1 MPKQQK
7 LALILNTLAI
17 ALVLLFIFL
26 AVKDFLSYA
35 KKNVEEET
43 SYHMELIT
51 ANRVDR
57 VTSTVAGLER
67 HALLAADMISQN
79 GGIYTAKEDYFRLLF
94 KSGAFEEI
102 GVAGTDGGVLSV
114 FGSSVDVGK
123 EVWFERALSGRRGV
137 YVSDGE
143 ARLTVYA
150 PVYKDSLIEG
160 VFFGRYNAAGFTAG
174 RLGKLDGQDVL
185 FYLVRTNGA
194 FLYAPSGQKLFDA
207 NDISAKCGFF
217 AALESAA
224 YPGGGSAVSVEDALI
239 EGIDGNFR
247 IKTRTQD
254 AYAYYMPVGLDD
266 WYALITVDYAALSNQ
281 NAELG
286 RMAVE
291 LLAKVLFALFV
302 AALIMLFY
310 SWASKQEAVK
320 SADRMNAM
328 ANSIPCGVQQFEP
341 LGKMA
346 FRYVSD
352 GFFQM
357 SGYNE
362 DELKKEFSNSF
373 LSVIHP
379 DDRDQVEA
387 LIRGNRDTEM
397 PLELKY
403 RIITKEGC
411 IVWILNRAT
420 LCEDGE
426 GGTYYQCVCVDITR
440 LKQVEQNLISKAQ
453 IDQLTGLYNREAA
466 RMLIREFF
474 LDASS
479 RYGSHAFFM
488 LDMDGFKKH
497 NDTYGHVEGDRL
509 LCRIAGIL
517 RSTFRGTDIICRLA
531 GDEFVVFMKSA
542 ESRDVIS
549 EKAQSVL
556 KSVSELKNSEDMLAP
571 SVSVSIGIS
580 LAPQDGSTFEELYK
594 KADEALYAAK
604 RSGRNRTVFSDAMP
618 VFSEQGLFGDKSL
631 FDDID

>member
-1 MPKQQK
+1 VSKRQK

-17 ALVLLFIFL
+17 ALVLLFTFL
-26 AVKDFLSYA
+26 AVKDFLVYTNN
-35 KKNVEEET
+35 NVEEQT
-43 SYHMELIT
+43 SYNMELIT

-57 VTSTVAGLER
+57 VTTTVAALEGD
-67 HALLAADMISQN
+67 ALLAADLISQN
-79 GGIYTAKEDYFRLLF
+79 GGIDTAKEDYFRLLF
-94 KSGAFEEI
+94 KGCAFEEI
-102 GVAGTDGGVLSV
+102 GVASTDGGVLSV
-114 FGSSVDVGK
+114 FGSSQDVST
-123 EVWFERALSGRRGV
+123 EEWFESALNGRRGV
-137 YVSDGE
+137 YVNDGE

-150 PVYKDSLIEG
+150 PVYKGSLIEG

-174 RLGKLDGQDVL
+174 RIGKLEGQDVL
-185 FYLVRTNGA
+185 FYLVRSGGA
-194 FLYAPSGQKLFDA
+194 FLYAPSGQKLFDISE
-207 NDISAKCGFF
+207 ISAQRGFF

-239 EGIDGNFR
+239 EGVDGHFR
-247 IKTRTQD
+247 IKTQTQD

-266 WYALITVDYAALSNQ
+266 WYALITVDYVALSDR

-291 LLAKVLFALFV
+291 LLAKVLFALLV
-302 AALIMLFY
+302 ATLIVMFY
-310 SWASKQEAVK
+310 SWASKQAAVK

-341 LGKMA
+341 LGNMA

-357 SGYNE
+357 SGYSE
-362 DELKKEFSNSF
+362 DELKKVFSNSF
-373 LSVIHP
+373 LSIIHP

-387 LIRGNRDTEM
+387 LIRGNRDTET

-403 RIITKEGC
+403 RIITKDGR

-426 GGTYYQCVCVDITR
+426 GSTYYQCVCVDITR
-440 LKQVEQNLISKAQ
+440 LKQVEQNLVSKAQ
-453 IDQLTGLYNREAA
+453 IDQLTGLFNREAA

-542 ESRDVIS
+542 ESREVIS
-549 EKAQSVL
+549 DKAHSVL
-556 KSVSELKNSEDMLAP
+556 KSVSELKNSEDMHSS
-571 SVSVSIGIS
+571 SVSISIGIS
-580 LAPQDGSTFEELYK
+580 LTPQDGGTFEELYK

-604 RSGRNRTVFSDAMP
+604 RSGRNRVVFSDAMP
-618 VFSEQGLFGDKSL
+618 VFSEQSLFDDKSL

>member
-1 MPKQQK
+1 MSDRQK
-7 LALILNTLAI
+7 LALVLNTLAI

-26 AVKDFLSYA
+26 AVKDFLSYT
-35 KKNVEEET
+35 KSNVEEEA
-43 SYHMELIT
+43 SYHMELI
-51 ANRVDR
+51 ASNRVDR
-57 VTSTVAGLER
+57 VTSAVAALEGD
-67 HALLAADMISQN
+67 ALLVADMVSQN
-79 GGIYTAKEDYFRLLF
+79 GGIDTAQEDYFRLLF
-94 KSGAFEEI
+94 KNGAFYEI
-102 GVAGTDGGVLSV
+102 GVAGPDGGVLSV
-114 FGSSVDVGK
+114 CGGSTDVG
-123 EVWFERALSGRRGV
+123 EEAWFENALNGRRGV

-150 PVYKDSLIEG
+150 PIYKGSHVEG
-160 VFFGRYNAAGFTAG
+160 IFFGRYNAAGFTAG
-174 RLGKLDGQDVL
+174 RRGKLGDQDVL
-185 FYLVRTNGA
+185 FFLVRSNGA
-194 FLYAPSGQKLFDA
+194 FLYVPSGQNLFDVS
-207 NDISAKCGFF
+207 NTSIKRGFF
-217 AALESAA
+217 TALESAA

-239 EGIDGNFR
+239 EGVDGSFR
-247 IKTRTQD
+247 IKTQTQD

-266 WYALITVDYAALSNQ
+266 WYALVTVDYAALSSQ

-302 AALIMLFY
+302 ATLIVMFY
-310 SWASKQEAVK
+310 SWASRQAAIK

-341 LGKMA
+341 LGNMA

-357 SGYNE
+357 WGYGE
-362 DELKKEFSNSF
+362 DELKNVFSNSF
-373 LSVIHP
+373 LSVIHL
-379 DDRDQVEA
+379 DDRAQVEA
-387 LIRGNRDTEM
+387 LIRGNRDTET

-403 RIITKEGC
+403 RIVTKGGRV
-411 IVWILNRAT
+411 VWILNRAT
-420 LCEDGE
+420 LCEDGD

-440 LKQVEQNLISKAQ
+440 LKQVEQNLVSKAQ

-474 LDASS
+474 GDASS
-479 RYGSHAFFM
+479 RYGNHAFFM

-542 ESRDVIS
+542 ESREVIS

-556 KSVSELKNSEDMLAP
+556 RNVSELQNSEDTRAP
-571 SVSVSIGIS
+571 SVSISIGIS
-580 LAPQDGSTFEELYK
+580 LAPQDGGSFEELYK

-604 RSGRNRTVFSDAMP
+604 RSGKSRVVFSDAMP
-618 VFSEQGLFGDKSL
+618 VFAEQGLFDDKSL
-631 FDDID
+631 FDDLD

>member
-1 MPKQQK
+1 MSKRQK

-26 AVKDFLSYA
+26 AVKDFINYA
-35 KKNVEEET
+35 NNNVEQRS
-43 SYHMELIT
+43 SYNMELVA

-57 VTSTVAGLER
+57 VTTAVAALEGD
-67 HALLAADMISQN
+67 ALLAADMISQN
-79 GGIYTAKEDYFRLLF
+79 GGIDTAKEEYFRLLF
-94 KSGAFEEI
+94 KNSAFEEI
-102 GVAGTDGGVLSV
+102 GVAGTDGVVLSV
-114 FGSSVDVGK
+114 FGSSTDVG
-123 EVWFERALSGRRGV
+123 EEEWFESACSGNRGV
-137 YVSDGE
+137 HVCDGV
-143 ARLTVYA
+143 AKLTVYA
-150 PVYKDSLIEG
+150 PVYKDNRVEG

-174 RLGKLDGQDVL
+174 RLGKLEGQDVL
-185 FYLVRTNGA
+185 FYLVRSNGA
-194 FLYAPSGQKLFDA
+194 FLYAPSGQKLFDESY
-207 NDISAKCGFF
+207 ISANRGFF
-217 AALESAA
+217 AALESAS
-224 YPGGGSAVSVEDALI
+224 YPGGSSADSIEDAFV
-239 EGIDGNFR
+239 EGVDGHFR
-247 IKTRTQD
+247 IRTQTQY

-266 WYALITVDYAALSNQ
+266 WYALNIVDYVALSER

-291 LLAKVLFALFV
+291 LLAKVLFALLV
-302 AALIMLFY
+302 ATLIVLFY

-320 SADRMNAM
+320 SADRMHAM

-341 LGKMA
+341 LGNME
-346 FRYVSD
+346 FRYISD

-357 SGYNE
+357 SGYSE
-362 DELKKEFSNSF
+362 DEVRKVYSNSF

-387 LIRGNRDTEM
+387 LIRGNRDTET

-403 RIITKEGC
+403 RIITKDGRV
-411 IVWILNRAT
+411 VWILNRAT

-426 GGTYYQCVCVDITR
+426 GSSYYQCVCVDITR
-440 LKQVEQNLISKAQ
+440 LKQVEQNLVSKAQ

-497 NDTYGHVEGDRL
+497 NDTFGHVEGDRL

-517 RSTFRGTDIICRLA
+517 RSTFRGTDVICRLA

-542 ESRDVIS
+542 ESREIIS
-549 EKAQSVL
+549 DKAQVVL
-556 KSVSELKNSEDMLAP
+556 KSVTELKNPEDMPIP

-580 LAPQDGSTFEELYK
+580 LAPQDGGSFEELYR

-604 RSGRNRTVFSDAMP
+604 RSGKNRAVFSDAMP
-618 VFSEQGLFGDKSL
+618 VFSEQSLFDDSSL